1 MTIDDHEP
9 TQSIIWM
16 NAVGIIQDLPMESTA
31 PAIADGDSA
40 GASKRKCESAAEI
53 KKLQSQ
59 ISELNKKLGIDAT
72 TDDNSSDDE
81 GSWDLEKHN
90 ADIIRLIKNNDPDFT
105 YLSINE
111 EWNEGSDDDTYIL
124 DYHSIESLG
133 KLIGKNNQIREL
145 SMRWLDDTY
154 DNWSK
159 GALKAFF
166 E

>member
-1 MTIDDHEP
+1 
-9 TQSIIWM
+9 M

-40 GASKRKCESAAEI
+40 GALQRKCESAAEI
-53 KKLQSQ
+53 KKLQS
-59 ISELNKKLGIDAT
+59 LNKKLGIDAT
-72 TDDNSSDDE
+72 TGDNSSDDE

-105 YLSINE
+105 YLSNNE

-124 DYHSIESLG
+124 DHSIESLG